1 MQYVNDDMD
10 ELFKRAAED
19 YPLHT
24 NSADWNKVLAALQS
38 QDEKGN
44 KTVSEKKTNKNG
56 RFLWLLLLLP
66 LGFICN
72 RLYSPA
78 DLGDN
83 ASETGVKTNTGS
95 SNKVKEVGDDSSD
108 SKIQNIT
115 GADNSISNHT
125 DVNLIDRK
133 GIKPVSAKGTT
144 NSLNLS
150 VALQKKSNKFKS
162 SRTNTNSQGTGYYD
176 GVFSGQQRNSSVAD
190 ENLKNHEVFSSRYV
204 YEIPFYKKSL
214 DGVTTAVKK
223 DMNPLFE
230 SPKSKE
236 NIRVAKRKKFYA
248 GLMGGMDVTTIK
260 LQKIEDA
267 GYGYG
272 MLIGYQFNKKW
283 SVETGA
289 FLEKK
294 YYYSDGKYLNT
305 SKIYLPP
312 NSRIEDATGN
322 CKMVEMPLAVK
333 YNFSIRKESTWFAT
347 LGISSYFMKE
357 ENYTYNYYYGT
368 SGPVPHQKEYKNS
381 STDLFSA
388 MSISGGYIHRLGN
401 FADVRIEPYLKLPM
415 YGMGIGELPF
425 LSTGLQVGITKK
437 F

>member
-1 MQYVNDDMD
+1 
-10 ELFKRAAED
+10 
-19 YPLHT
+19 
-24 NSADWNKVLAALQS
+24 
-38 QDEKGN
+38 
-44 KTVSEKKTNKNG
+44 
-56 RFLWLLLLLP
+56 
-66 LGFICN
+66 
-72 RLYSPA
+72 
-78 DLGDN
+78 
-83 ASETGVKTNTGS
+83 
-95 SNKVKEVGDDSSD
+95 
-108 SKIQNIT
+108 
-115 GADNSISNHT
+115 
-125 DVNLIDRK
+125 
-133 GIKPVSAKGTT
+133 
-144 NSLNLS
+144 
-150 VALQKKSNKFKS
+150 
-162 SRTNTNSQGTGYYD
+162 
-176 GVFSGQQRNSSVAD
+176 
-190 ENLKNHEVFSSRYV
+190 
-204 YEIPFYKKSL
+204 
-214 DGVTTAVKK
+214 
-223 DMNPLFE
+223 MNPLFE

>member
-19 YPLHT
+19 YPLDT
-24 NSADWNKVLAALQS
+24 SSADWNKVLAALQN
-38 QDEKGN
+38 QD
-44 KTVSEKKTNKNG
+44 KTANTKVSEKKTNKNG

-66 LGFICN
+66 LGLICN

-78 DLGDN
+78 SLDDN
-83 ASETGVKTNTGS
+83 ASETGMKINTGS
-95 SNKVKEVGDDSSD
+95 GNKVKEAGNNSSD
-108 SKIQNIT
+108 NKIQNII

-125 DVNLIDRK
+125 DINLIDRK
-133 GIKPVSAKGTT
+133 SINPVSGNGIT
-144 NSLNLS
+144 NSLIVS
-150 VALQKKSNKFKS
+150 VASQKKSYKS
-162 SRTNTNSQGTGYYD
+162 KSGRTKINSQGTGYSD
-176 GVFSGQQRNSSVAD
+176 VFLDQQRNVANESLKNNEVFSG
-190 ENLKNHEVFSSRYV
+190 RYV

-214 DGVTTAVKK
+214 GGVTTSVKK
-223 DMNPLFE
+223 NMNPLFE
-230 SPKSKE
+230 TPKSKE
-236 NIRVAKRKKFYA
+236 NIQVAKRKKFYV
-248 GLMGGMDVTTIK
+248 GLMGGADFTTIK

-267 GYGYG
+267 GYSYG

-289 FLEKK
+289 FLERK
-294 YYYSDGKYLNT
+294 YYYSEGKYLNT

-368 SGPVPHQKEYKNS
+368 SGPVPHQKAYKS
-381 STDLFSA
+381 SSSDLFSA

-401 FADVRIEPYLKLPM
+401 FADIRIEPYLKLPM

-425 LSTGLQVGITKK
+425 LSTGLQVGVTKR

>member
-19 YPLHT
+19 YPLDT
-24 NSADWNKVLAALQS
+24 SSADWNKVLAALQK
-38 QDEKGN
+38 QDEKGS

-66 LGFICN
+66 LGLICN

-78 DLGDN
+78 NLGDD
-83 ASETGVKTNTGS
+83 ASETSVNTSPS
-95 SNKVKEVGDDSSD
+95 SGNKIKEIGDNSSD
-108 SKIQNIT
+108 SKIQNVT

-125 DVNLIDRK
+125 DINA
-133 GIKPVSAKGTT
+133 VSANGIT
-144 NSLNLS
+144 NSLNFS
-150 VALQKKSNKFKS
+150 VASQKKSYKLKS
-162 SRTNTNSQGTGYYD
+162 TRTKINSQGTGYSD
-176 GVFSGQQRNSSVAD
+176 VFSGRQTNVAD
-190 ENLKNHEVFSSRYV
+190 ESLKNDEVFSGRYV

-214 DGVTTAVKK
+214 GGVTTSVKK

-236 NIRVAKRKKFYA
+236 NIQVAKRKKFYA
-248 GLMGGMDVTTIK
+248 GLMGGADFTTIK

-267 GYGYG
+267 GYSYG

-289 FLEKK
+289 FLERK
-294 YYYSDGKYLNT
+294 YYYSEGKYLNT

-333 YNFSIRKESTWFAT
+333 YNFSIRKESTWFTT

-368 SGPVPHQKEYKNS
+368 SGPVPHQKEYKS
-381 STDLFSA
+381 SSSDLFSA

-401 FADVRIEPYLKLPM
+401 FADIRIEPYLKLPM
-415 YGMGIGELPF
+415 YGMGIAELPF
-425 LSTGLQVGITKK
+425 LSTGLQVGVTKR

>member
-19 YPLHT
+19 YPLDT
-24 NSADWNKVLAALQS
+24 SSADWNKVLAALQN
-38 QDEKGN
+38 QD
-44 KTVSEKKTNKNG
+44 KTANTKVSEKKTNKNG

-66 LGFICN
+66 LGLICN

-78 DLGDN
+78 SLDDN
-83 ASETGVKTNTGS
+83 ASETGMKINTGS
-95 SNKVKEVGDDSSD
+95 GNKVKEAGNNSSD
-108 SKIQNIT
+108 NKIQNII

-125 DVNLIDRK
+125 DINLIDRK
-133 GIKPVSAKGTT
+133 SINPVSGNGIT
-144 NSLNLS
+144 NSLIVS
-150 VALQKKSNKFKS
+150 VASQKKSYKS
-162 SRTNTNSQGTGYYD
+162 KSGRTKINSQGTGYSD
-176 GVFSGQQRNSSVAD
+176 VFLDQQRNVANESLKNNEVFSG
-190 ENLKNHEVFSSRYV
+190 RYV

-214 DGVTTAVKK
+214 GGVTTSVKK
-223 DMNPLFE
+223 NMNPLFE
-230 SPKSKE
+230 TPKSKE
-236 NIRVAKRKKFYA
+236 NIQVAKRKKFYV
-248 GLMGGMDVTTIK
+248 GLMGGADFTTIK

-267 GYGYG
+267 GYSYG

-289 FLEKK
+289 FLERK
-294 YYYSDGKYLNT
+294 YYYSEGKYLNT

-368 SGPVPHQKEYKNS
+368 SGPVPHQKAYKS
-381 STDLFSA
+381 SSSDLFSA

-401 FADVRIEPYLKLPM
+401 FADIRIEPYLKLPM
-415 YGMGIGELPF
+415 YGMGIAELPF
-425 LSTGLQVGITKK
+425 LSTGLQVGVTKR